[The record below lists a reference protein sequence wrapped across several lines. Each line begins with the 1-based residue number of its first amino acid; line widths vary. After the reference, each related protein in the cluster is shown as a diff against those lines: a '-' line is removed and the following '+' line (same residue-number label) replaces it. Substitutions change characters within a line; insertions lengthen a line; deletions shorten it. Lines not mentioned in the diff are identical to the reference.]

1 LSKLKFDQVIYP
13 LMIVVKLS
21 WWSIE
26 WRSTCKRFSSA

>member
-1 LSKLKFDQVIYP
+1 
-13 LMIVVKLS
+13 MIVVKLS